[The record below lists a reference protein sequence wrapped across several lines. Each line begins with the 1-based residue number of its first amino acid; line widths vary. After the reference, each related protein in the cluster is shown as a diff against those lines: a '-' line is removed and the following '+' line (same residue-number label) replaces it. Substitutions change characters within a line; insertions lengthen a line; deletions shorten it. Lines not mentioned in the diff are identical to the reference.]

1 MSAAS
6 MAGVQR
12 SSASTSRLMSLS
24 DLMAISSKVGRDSL
38 GEAPK
43 RFFRVLAEE
52 FHRIALAALVAH
64 GNEYRKK
71 KHRHPETYP
80 EEPLRYAR
88 FHRDLN
94 GGARRRRHSHNF
106 HGFAAGRGGYA

>member
-12 SSASTSRLMSLS
+12 SCASTSRLMSLS
-24 DLMAISSKVGRDSL
+24 DLMAISSRVGRESL

-52 FHRIALAALVAH
+52 FRRIALAKRLGKCGNINDSVNLPVGGSVTYTVTASIRVDRGLV
-64 GNEYRKK
+64 RD
-71 KHRHPETYP
+71 R
-80 EEPLRYAR
+80 R
-88 FHRDLN
+88 FPRSRS
-94 GGARRRRHSHNF
+94 GC
-106 HGFAAGRGGYA
+106 